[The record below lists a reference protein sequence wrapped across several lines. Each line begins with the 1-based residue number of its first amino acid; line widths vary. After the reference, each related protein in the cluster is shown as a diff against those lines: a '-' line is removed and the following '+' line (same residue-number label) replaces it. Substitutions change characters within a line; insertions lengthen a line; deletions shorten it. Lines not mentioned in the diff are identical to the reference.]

1 MPLVI
6 AAHTSAFD
14 DIAAS
19 YDSTESG
26 NRIFQWMRRRV
37 HAASEEVF
45 ANANRLL
52 DIGCGTGTD
61 ALFFAQRGHELV
73 AMDPSSAMLA
83 VAREKLTAARCLSR
97 VTFKE
102 MEVKRIEML
111 LDDYGEESFD
121 GIYSNFGALNC
132 ISDLRSFA
140 STAATLLRPGGKI
153 LLNIMPPMCPWEWV
167 FFLSRLKPRSAFRRR
182 RGRTE
187 AGGLPVQLGD
197 RRVQTFYHAPHVVR
211 ESFRPG
217 CSLVRQFALC
227 LCVPPMFIRISDR
240 IAPAVSL
247 LSRCEERITG
257 WPVLRNWGDHVV
269 MVFQKS
275 SVTHP

>member
-37 HAASEEVF
+37 HAASEEAF

-73 AMDPSSAMLA
+73 AMDPSRAMLA
-83 VAREKLTAARCLSR
+83 VAREKLSIARCDRR
-97 VTFKE
+97 VTFRE
-102 MEVKRIEML
+102 MGAERIDIL
-111 LDDYGEESFD
+111 LDEYGEASFD

-132 ISDLRSFA
+132 IADLRLFA
-140 STAATLLRPGGKI
+140 ETAAALLRPGGRI
-153 LLNIMPPMCPWEWV
+153 LLNIMPPVCPWEWV
-167 FFLSRLKPRSAFRRR
+167 YFLSRLKPRSALRRL
-182 RGRTE
+182 RGNPGTS
-187 AGGLPVQLGD
+187 GLPVQLGD

-211 ESFRPG
+211 ESFRPA
-217 CSLVRQFALC
+217 CSLVRQFALG
-227 LCVPPMFIRISDR
+227 LCIPPIFMNIADR
-240 IAPAVSL
+240 SAHAFSL
-247 LSRCEERITG
+247 LMRCEQLVAG
-257 WPVLRNWGDHVV
+257 WPLLRNWGDHTVLV
-269 MVFQKS
+269 LAK
-275 SVTHP
+275 H